1 MSVKSPAGERLRPS
15 AWDALIVLCV
25 AAAAVLLLIAL
36 RPAEGGRL
44 TAEVAL
50 DGRVVA
56 RFELD
61 RLDRPEK
68 LELDAPYP
76 LTVEVQPGRIR
87 ISESECPGGDCVHT
101 GWISRA
107 GSQMICLPNRLVIA
121 VTGDAHQEFDAV
133 TG

>member
-1 MSVKSPAGERLRPS
+1 M
-15 AWDALIVLCV
+15 
-25 AAAAVLLLIAL
+25 
-36 RPAEGGRL
+36 EGGRL

-107 GSQMICLPNRLVIA
+107 GSQIICLPNRLVIS